1 MLPRSHRINTE
12 TSFSV
17 GRFYPLHVIFHW
29 DKRERERKGGGR
41 GDDPNRWSHLFR
53 PPPLANEIS
62 RWRDSKGIGLTTR
75 RAQRRNCFFS
85 RRYVRATCTFYLC
98 PVLYR
103 ALPCRLFTGVH
114 RLAVIIV
121 GIYPPCPHSHPPLQH
136 PASDARYNFAASSR
150 RRPSLNLILTDQR
163 RRGESSDGRYAG
175 KWPENSIPPPSILPF
190 FRKILPPL
198 LRSHNAS
205 KYVS

>member
-121 GIYPPCPHSHPPLQH
+121 GIYPPCPHSHPPPSTSGVRRSIH
-136 PASDARYNFAASSR
+136 FAASSR

-163 RRGESSDGRYAG
+163 RRVQR
-175 KWPENSIPPPSILPF
+175 WSIRRQMARKLDTLSILPF

-198 LRSHNAS
+198 LRPHNAS